1 MEGSVVGAMRKVGTQ
16 GLTFEDK
23 IWEMGATKQ
32 RPLEMSKFL
41 ENNSQT
47 GVLKC
52 YVKIHENTRLKTSFG
67 HLKVHCY
74 NSK

>member
-47 GVLKC
+47 GGSQMLCK
-52 YVKIHENTRLKTSFG
+52 NT
-67 HLKVHCY
+67 
-74 NSK
+74 

>member
-1 MEGSVVGAMRKVGTQ
+1 MNVGKLMEGSVVGAMRKVGTQ

-41 ENNSQT
+41 ENSSQT
-47 GVLKC
+47 GGSQMLCK
-52 YVKIHENTRLKTSFG
+52 NT
-67 HLKVHCY
+67 
-74 NSK
+74 